1 MCLFKVLF
9 LADAIEFLEQLEDK
23 SRRKVLY
30 NMNKVSKRNDG
41 EILKKINDNIW
52 EFRTLYGNTHI
63 RFFAFWDT
71 SVKGNS
77 KLFITHGFIKKSVK
91 LPMQEIQ
98 KVEMMRRIF
107 FNRID

>member
-63 RFFAFWDT
+63 RFFTFWDT

-77 KLFITHGFIKKSVK
+77 KLIITHGFIKKSVK

>member
-41 EILKKINDNIW
+41 ELLKKINDNIW

-98 KVEMMRRIF
+98 KVEMMRRLF

>member
-9 LADAIEFLEQLEDK
+9 LADAFEFLEQLEDK

-41 EILKKINDNIW
+41 ELLKKINDNIW
-52 EFRTLYGNTHI
+52 EFRTLYGNTQI

-71 SVKGNS
+71 SVKGDS
-77 KLFITHGFIKKSVK
+77 KLIITHGFIKKSLK

-98 KVEMMRRIF
+98 KAEMMRRLF
-107 FNRID
+107 FNLID